1 MEAGSHH
8 LPSKRSTELPIT
20 GNTKAKFC
28 PCVPRK
34 SKVNLPSAFEGVMD
48 GNTHLW
54 SNFPA
59 EVLILAFSCVQE
71 LVDYTRANHQKSHRT
86 QVELVASTRS
96 LCHYTNTKNS
106 RKERKKK
113 KYHTLPLLTSKLA
126 S

>member
-8 LPSKRSTELPIT
+8 LPSKRSTELPVT

-48 GNTHLW
+48 GNTHPW

-59 EVLILAFSCVQE
+59 EVLIQAFSCVQE

-86 QVELVASTRS
+86 QVDS
-96 LCHYTNTKNS
+96 LCHYTNTKTS
-106 RKERKKK
+106 RKERKKKK
-113 KYHTLPLLTSKLA
+113 KYHTLPLLTPKLA